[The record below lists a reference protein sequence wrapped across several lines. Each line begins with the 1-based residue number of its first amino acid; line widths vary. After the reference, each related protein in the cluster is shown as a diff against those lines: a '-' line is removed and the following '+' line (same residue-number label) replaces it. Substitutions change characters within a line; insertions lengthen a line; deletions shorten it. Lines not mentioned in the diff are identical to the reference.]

1 MGVYLILDEL
11 CSSRIKDTLG
21 HMSTPA
27 FSVDSEL
34 LRADA
39 FQIVV
44 VYGVYGVLSLS
55 SRLFCTG
62 TAYIPVYSLSWQ
74 SVVVHSRNV
83 PESSQSIWACALKT
97 SEVYTMVVVP

>member
-55 SRLFCTG
+55 SRLFFVPVPLIFQCTACLG
-62 TAYIPVYSLSWQ
+62 SLLSSIRRTCPSHLSLYGPV
-74 SVVVHSRNV
+74 R
-83 PESSQSIWACALKT
+83 
-97 SEVYTMVVVP
+97 

>member
-55 SRLFCTG
+55 SRLFLYRYRLYSSVQLVLAVCCRPF
-62 TAYIPVYSLSWQ
+62 AERARVISVYMGLCVENVRSL
-74 SVVVHSRNV
+74 
-83 PESSQSIWACALKT
+83 
-97 SEVYTMVVVP
+97 